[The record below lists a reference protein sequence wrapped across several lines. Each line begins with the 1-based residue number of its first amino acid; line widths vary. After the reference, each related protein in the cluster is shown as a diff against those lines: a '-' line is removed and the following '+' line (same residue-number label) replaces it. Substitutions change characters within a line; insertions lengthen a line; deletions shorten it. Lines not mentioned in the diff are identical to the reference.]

1 MAHPP
6 TIPLLAAPPDEQEV
20 CVACGF
26 CCDGTL
32 FLHAC
37 LQPGE
42 RGHLPEK
49 IEVNSYAEN
58 GEEFFRL
65 PCLYF
70 HGKCTIYG
78 QPRADVCGSFRCEL
92 LHALEKGQV
101 SKTEALGLVARA
113 HAVRQELLHEFCRLT
128 RFTGTPNL
136 RQVLTDLGKWR
147 HSLPENDPR
156 SMETDLLMA
165 RINILEALLIKHFHP
180 ASEFQ
185 NMMVNSQNHL
195 KAKQ

>member
-1 MAHPP
+1 MSNPEKYNLP
-6 TIPLLAAPPDEQEV
+6 VAPPGEQEV

-42 RGHLPEK
+42 RGHLPPK
-49 IEVNSYAEN
+49 IEENSYAEN

-70 HGKCTIYG
+70 RGKCTIYD

-92 LHALEKGQV
+92 LHAMEKGTI
-101 SKTEALGLVARA
+101 SKTEALGMVARA
-113 HAVRQELLHEFCRLT
+113 HTMRQELLGEFCRMT
-128 RFTGTPNL
+128 AFTGTPNL
-136 RQVLTDLGKWR
+136 RQVLLDLGKWR
-147 HSLPENDPR
+147 KSLAEDDPR
-156 SMETDLLMA
+156 TLEADLLMA
-165 RINILEALLIKHFHP
+165 RINILETLLIKHFHP

-185 NMMVNSQNHL
+185 NMMVTSQNHP
-195 KAKQ
+195 KI

>member
-1 MAHPP
+1 MALPL
-6 TIPLLAAPPDEQEV
+6 TIPPQAAPPDEQEV

-49 IEVNSYAEN
+49 IEANSYAEN

-65 PCLYF
+65 PCPYF
-70 HGKCTIYG
+70 RGKCTIYDR
-78 QPRADVCGSFRCEL
+78 PRADVCGSFRCEL
-92 LHALEKGQV
+92 LLSMEKGAI
-101 SKTEALGLVARA
+101 SKAEALALVARA
-113 HAVRQELLHEFCRLT
+113 HTARQELLHEFCRLT
-128 RFTGTPNL
+128 GFNGTPNL
-136 RQVLTDLGKWR
+136 RQILTDLGKWR
-147 HSLPENDPR
+147 KNLTDDDPLTT
-156 SMETDLLMA
+156 ETDLLMA

>member
-1 MAHPP
+1 MAHPQ
-6 TIPLLAAPPDEQEV
+6 TIPFLAAPPDEQEV

-49 IEVNSYAEN
+49 IEENSYAEN
-58 GEEFFRL
+58 GEDFFRL

-70 HGKCTIYG
+70 REKCTIYG

-92 LHALEKGQV
+92 LHSLETGEI
-101 SKTEALGLVARA
+101 SKTEALSLVARA
-113 HAVRQELLHEFCRLT
+113 HSMRRELLHEFCRLT
-128 RFTGTPNL
+128 GFTDTPNL
-136 RQVLTDLGKWR
+136 RQTLHDLGKWR
-147 HSLPENDPR
+147 INMTENDPR
-156 SMETDLLMA
+156 TMETDLLMA

-185 NMMVNSQNHL
+185 NMMVPSQGHP
-195 KAKQ
+195 KS